1 MNNSNNTKFAFF
13 GSSRLSVIVLD
24 ELSKLGLLPQ
34 FIVTTH
40 DKPVGR
46 KQVLTPNVVK
56 TWAIEKNIPCFDPE
70 KLDSHFI
77 TKIKEINT
85 KEGVEVCPVF
95 LVASYGKI
103 LPKNLIEIPSRKTLN
118 IHPSLLPQYRGA
130 SPLPTTILDDT
141 KNTGVSIMVLDNEM
155 DHGPIVAQ
163 KNITIETWPNYLDF
177 EEMMARQGA
186 QLFSEILP
194 RWTRDE
200 MQAQEQDHSKA
211 SYTKK
216 FSKEATL
223 IDLTTDPYTNWRK
236 IQAFY
241 GWIGSYFIVN
251 YKDKEMRVK
260 ITEAKFVDNKLEIIK
275 VIPEGSKEISYADF
289 CRNYNTTK

>member
-24 ELSKLGLLPQ
+24 ELSKLGRLPQ
-34 FIVTTH
+34 FIITTH

-141 KNTGVSIMVLDNEM
+141 KNTGASIMILDDEM

-194 RWTRDE
+194 RWIRDE
-200 MQAQEQDHSKA
+200 IQAQEQDHSKA

-216 FSKEATL
+216 FSKEDTL
-223 IDLTTDPYTNWRK
+223 IDLSADPYTNWRK

-251 YKDKEMRVK
+251 YKGKTIRVK

-275 VIPEGSKEISYADF
+275 VIPEGSREISYADF
-289 CRNYNTTK
+289 CRNYSPAK

>member
-46 KQVLTPNVVK
+46 KQILTPNVVK
-56 TWAIEKNIPCFDPE
+56 TWASEKNIPYFDPE
-70 KLDSHFI
+70 RLDSHFI
-77 TKIKEINT
+77 NKIKEIIT

-103 LPKNLIEIPSRKTLN
+103 LPENLIEIPSKKTLN

-186 QLFSEILP
+186 QLFAEILP
-194 RWTRDE
+194 RWTRNE
-200 MQAQEQDHSKA
+200 IQAQEQDHSKA

-216 FSKEATL
+216 FSKGDGLLEL
-223 IDLTTDPYTNWRK
+223 MGDPYTNWLK
-236 IQAFY
+236 FQAFY
-241 GWIGSYFIVN
+241 GWLGCYFVTN
-251 YKDKEMRVK
+251 RNGKDLRIK
-260 ITEAKFVDNKLEIIK
+260 ITDAKYDNGKFEIIK
-275 VIPEGSKEISYADF
+275 VIPEGSKEMSYVDF
-289 CRNYNTTK
+289 CRGNK